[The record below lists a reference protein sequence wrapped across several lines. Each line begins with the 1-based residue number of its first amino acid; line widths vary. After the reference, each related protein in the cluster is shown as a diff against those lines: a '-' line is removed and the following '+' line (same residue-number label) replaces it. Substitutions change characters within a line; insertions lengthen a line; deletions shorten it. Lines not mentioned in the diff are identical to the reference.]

1 MGGREVVEAPRR
13 RTILWWGAA
22 VVVLVALAGAL
33 VATNPSV
40 GALDAGQRAHA
51 ITLDQFNALTV
62 GLSREQ
68 VQSQLAKPPYETQH
82 ITTGGVG
89 AAPRLQ
95 SVCSYYYR
103 LDQPPG
109 LRDDRQRF
117 QLCFDGDELSNTTLF
132 L

>member
-1 MGGREVVEAPRR
+1 MEATRR
-13 RTILWWGAA
+13 RTILWWAAA
-22 VVVLVALAGAL
+22 VVVAVAVVAGVL

-40 GALDAGQRAHA
+40 GSLDAAQRAHA
-51 ITLDQFNALTV
+51 ITLDQFNALTL
-62 GLSREQ
+62 GLSSQQ
-68 VQSQLAKPPYETQH
+68 VEAQLAKPPYETQH
-82 ITTGGVG
+82 ITTGGDA